1 MAFSAIGCVMS
12 GLVFA
17 IAGVT
22 KFTEGAWAA
31 VVVVL
36 VFSVMALRIHHHMEV
51 AGRACAL
58 DGHDVEVPSRASEPV
73 RRGQGPQGSASR
85 QAPGVSGEAEETPE
99 EIRNLAIVAVAK
111 LNRASL
117 RALAYAASV
126 KEPVIALHVSP
137 TAEEAARFR
146 GYWRTWGDHL
156 PLEIVQSPYRA
167 IVAPIV
173 AYVEA
178 LHTQHPDLTLTVIV
192 PEIVVR
198 HWWHRLLHDHIAGH
212 LRRALRPLP
221 KVVVVSVP
229 FHLPS

>member
-1 MAFSAIGCVMS
+1 
-12 GLVFA
+12 
-17 IAGVT
+17 
-22 KFTEGAWAA
+22 
-31 VVVVL
+31 
-36 VFSVMALRIHHHMEV
+36 
-51 AGRACAL
+51 
-58 DGHDVEVPSRASEPV
+58 
-73 RRGQGPQGSASR
+73 
-85 QAPGVSGEAEETPE
+85 VSGEAEETPGE
-99 EIRNLAIVAVAK
+99 VRNLAIVAVAK
-111 LNRASL
+111 MNRASL

-126 KEPVIALHVSP
+126 QEPVIALHVSP
-137 TAEEAARFR
+137 TTEEAERFR

-173 AYVEA
+173 AYIEA
-178 LHTQHPDLTLTVIV
+178 LHTQRPDLTLTVIV